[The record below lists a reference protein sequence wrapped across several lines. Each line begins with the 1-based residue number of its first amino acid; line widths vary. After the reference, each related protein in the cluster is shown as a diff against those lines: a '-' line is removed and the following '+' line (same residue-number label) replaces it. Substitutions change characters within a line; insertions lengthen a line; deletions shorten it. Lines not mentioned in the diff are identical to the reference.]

1 MVKVRRENTHKTA
14 EKQGFQQQRPKAAK
28 IRAETKYLL
37 ANTQMTAFGGLL
49 ALVKFLDL
57 VNFKELFEN
66 HYCSPSRK
74 PELGCYRMM
83 LGFLML
89 LFIGFARIGHFG
101 FIRQDPMVCGILG
114 VNILPAIST
123 FWRYL
128 TSLCLNQSRA
138 LLVIGAQ
145 MRRRVWSTCGIDYDC
160 VCIDVDTTVSTVYGN
175 IEGSRKGHNTK
186 HRGKKGLRPVFL
198 FIEETREYL
207 CGMQRRGSTM
217 TDEEMARLIRQIG
230 DNLPPCVK
238 KVIVKGDAEFIGG
251 LTIQACIEC
260 GYDFIFGN
268 KRCTPVFKSTEWYRW
283 GEYDYNESMH
293 QPTGWYAECRF
304 VAMRIRKEQMGD
316 RQLEMF
322 PDDEYSY
329 RIFAT
334 NIAWRPHAVIKRY
347 DKRASVES
355 LIKEAQA
362 EGILAIP
369 SKRFL
374 SNHAFFQI
382 IMLAYNI
389 WRWIKLVAG
398 VRPGMDQ
405 SVSESSTPSTP
416 GVAPGEQIVN
426 HTIRLARLKMLFVA
440 AKIVSHK
447 RQTTVKYSAHDARA
461 AGLLDF
467 LAYMDKRRKETKA
480 WESGYA
486 VTACGKTG

>member
-1 MVKVRRENTHKTA
+1 MVKIIRENTHKIGIEQA
-14 EKQGFQQQRPKAAK
+14 FQRQRSEPAK
-28 IRAETKYLL
+28 IKAETRYELSDSK
-37 ANTQMTAFGGLL
+37 MTAFGGLL
-49 ALVKFLDL
+49 AMTKFLDL
-57 VNFKELFEN
+57 VNFQELFEN
-66 HYCSPSRK
+66 HYCSPTRK
-74 PELGCYRMM
+74 PELGCYRMI
-83 LGFLML
+83 LGFLLL

-101 FIRQDPMVCGILG
+101 FIRHDPMVCGILG
-114 VNILPAIST
+114 VSALPAIST

-128 TSLCLNQSRA
+128 ASLCLNQSKA
-138 LLVIGAQ
+138 FQTIGAHL
-145 MRRRVWSTCGIDYDC
+145 RRRVWSTCGIDYNC

-207 CGMQRRGSTM
+207 CGTQRRGSTM
-217 TDEEMARLIRQIG
+217 TDEEMAGLIRQIG
-230 DNLPPCVK
+230 DHLPSCVK

-251 LTIQACIEC
+251 QTIQACIEC

-268 KRCTPVFKSTEWYRW
+268 KRCTPVLKSTEWYRW
-283 GEYDYNESMH
+283 GDYDYNASMH
-293 QPTGWYAECRF
+293 QPIGWCAECRF
-304 VAMRIRKEQMGD
+304 VAMRIRKDQMGD

-334 NIAWRPHAVIKRY
+334 NISWRPHAVIKRY

-369 SKRFL
+369 SRRFL

-382 IMLAYNI
+382 TMLAYNI

-398 VRPGMDQ
+398 VRPGMNQ
-405 SVSESSTPSTP
+405 SATESSTSTP
-416 GVAPGEQIVN
+416 GVAPGELIVN
-426 HTIRLARLKMLFVA
+426 HTIRLARLKMLFVP
-440 AKIVSHK
+440 AKIATHK

-467 LAYMDKRRKETKA
+467 LAYLDKRRNEPKMWKTD
-480 WESGYA
+480 
-486 VTACGKTG
+486 TAATAYGKTG

>member
-1 MVKVRRENTHKTA
+1 MVKIKRENTLQTGV
-14 EKQGFQQQRPKAAK
+14 KQAFQRQRSEPVK
-28 IRAETKYLL
+28 IRAETGYELSD
-37 ANTQMTAFGGLL
+37 TQMTAFGGLL

-74 PELGCYRMM
+74 PELGCYRMV

-101 FIRQDPMVCGILG
+101 FIRQDPMVCGIMG
-114 VNILPAIST
+114 VSILPAIST

-128 TSLCLNQSRA
+128 TSLCLNQSNA
-138 LLVIGAQ
+138 LLTIGAH
-145 MRRRVWSTCGIDYDC
+145 MRRRVWATCGIDYEC
-160 VCIDVDTTVSTVYGN
+160 ICIDVDTTVSTVYGE

-207 CGMQRRGSTM
+207 CGTQRRGSTM
-217 TDEEMARLIRQIG
+217 TDAEMAKLIRQIG
-230 DNLPPCVK
+230 DYLPPCVK

-251 LTIQACIEC
+251 LTVQACIEC
-260 GYDFIFGN
+260 GFDFIFGN
-268 KRCTPVFKSTEWYRW
+268 KRCTPVFKGKGWYRW

-293 QPTGWYAECRF
+293 QPIGWYAECRF

-329 RIFAT
+329 RVFAT
-334 NIAWRPHAVIKRY
+334 NISWRPHAVIKRY

-355 LIKEAQA
+355 LIKEAQQ

-369 SKRFL
+369 SRRFL

-405 SVSESSTPSTP
+405 SAPESSSSHQ
-416 GVAPGEQIVN
+416 GVATGEQIVN
-426 HTIRLARLKMLFVA
+426 NTIRLARLKMLFIA
-440 AKIVSHK
+440 AKIVSHE

-480 WESGYA
+480 WETGA
-486 VTACGKTG
+486 TATAYGKTG

>member
-1 MVKVRRENTHKTA
+1 MVKIKRENTLKTRT
-14 EKQGFQQQRPKAAK
+14 KQAFQQQHSEPAK
-28 IRAETKYLL
+28 ISAETRYELSD
-37 ANTQMTAFGGLL
+37 TQITAFGGLL
-49 ALVKFLDL
+49 AMVKFLDL

-74 PELGCYRMM
+74 PELGCYRMV

-89 LFIGFARIGHFG
+89 LFIGFARIGHFV

-114 VNILPAIST
+114 VSILPAIST

-128 TSLCLNQSRA
+128 ASLCLNQSKA
-138 LLVIGAQ
+138 LLTIGAH
-145 MRRRVWSTCGIDYDC
+145 MRRRVWSTCGIEYDC
-160 VCIDVDTTVSTVYGN
+160 VCIDVDTTVSTVYGK

-207 CGMQRRGSTM
+207 CGTQRRGSTM

-230 DNLPPCVK
+230 DYLPPCVQ

-251 LTIQACIEC
+251 QTVQACIEC
-260 GYDFIFGN
+260 GFDFIFGN
-268 KRCTPVFKSTEWYRW
+268 KSCRPAFESEGWYPW
-283 GEYDYNESMH
+283 GDYDYNESMH

-334 NIAWRPHAVIKRY
+334 NIAWKPHAVIKRY

-355 LIKEAQA
+355 LIKEAQS

-374 SNHAFFQI
+374 RNHAFFQI
-382 IMLAYNI
+382 VMFAYNI
-389 WRWIKLVAG
+389 WRWIKLTAG

-405 SVSESSTPSTP
+405 SASESSSNHQ
-416 GVAPGEQIVN
+416 GIAPGEEIVN
-426 HTIRLARLKMLFVA
+426 QTIRIARLKLLFLA
-440 AKIVSHK
+440 AKIVTHK
-447 RQTTVKYSAHDARA
+447 RQTTVKYSAHDVRA

-467 LAYMDKRRKETKA
+467 MAYMDKRRKEKKA
-480 WESGYA
+480 WESGYTVA
-486 VTACGKTG
+486 AYEKTG

>member
-1 MVKVRRENTHKTA
+1 MVKIKRENTLKTGV
-14 EKQGFQQQRPKAAK
+14 KQAFQQKHSEAAK
-28 IRAETKYLL
+28 IRPETKYELSD
-37 ANTQMTAFGGLL
+37 TQMTAFGGLL
-49 ALVKFLDL
+49 AMVKFLDL

-74 PELGCYRMM
+74 PELGCYRMV

-89 LFIGFARIGHFG
+89 VFIGFARIGHFG
-101 FIRQDPMVCGILG
+101 FIRQDPMVCGIMG
-114 VNILPAIST
+114 VGILPAIST

-128 TSLCLNQSRA
+128 SSLCLNQSKA
-138 LLVIGAQ
+138 LLTIGAQ
-145 MRRRVWSTCGIDYDC
+145 MRRRVWETCGIEHDC

-207 CGMQRRGSTM
+207 CGTQRRGSTM

-230 DNLPPCVK
+230 DYLPPCVK

-251 LTIQACIEC
+251 QTVQACIEC
-260 GYDFIFGN
+260 GFDFIFGN
-268 KRCTPVFKSTEWYRW
+268 KRCTPAFRSTKWYPQ
-283 GEYDYNESMH
+283 GDYGYNETMY
-293 QPTGWYAECRF
+293 QPTGWHAACRF
-304 VAMRIRKEQMGD
+304 VAMRIPKEQMGD

-334 NIAWRPHAVIKRY
+334 NIAWKPHSVIKRY

-355 LIKEAQA
+355 LIKEAQQ

-398 VRPGMDQ
+398 VRPDMDQ
-405 SVSESSTPSTP
+405 SAPESSSSHP
-416 GVAPGEQIVN
+416 GVAPGEEIVN

-440 AKIVSHK
+440 AKIVTHE
-447 RQTTVKYSAHDARA
+447 RQTTVKYSVHDARA

-467 LAYMDKRRKETKA
+467 LSYIDKRRKETKA
-480 WESGYA
+480 WETGSTLTTY
-486 VTACGKTG
+486 GKTG